1 MKPQFSSVP
10 MEILR
15 SLKLLRKGNEDNEV
29 IPYIERLQNF
39 IKDTTHFEHPTVVGD
54 FPDEWTAL
62 IVRQA
67 SKGVRLPYS
76 PVSISYEVGSNESTA
91 KMCAVYT
98 NNSFVSIPFVVED
111 GKPKPTSE
119 DEWPP
124 AEITLF
130 FEYKNEKIWRPCNFS
145 VFLNP
150 DDFEVNA
157 DNIFHTCQ
165 KAIKPLWV
173 KENADLGP
181 HEELFRAQYGIA
193 VLILLSVLTALDEG
207 RAHVT
212 MDSKR
217 EIVKSVA
224 SKIGKKRV
232 KSFYDIHRLT
242 INPIVTRT
250 QYEPKG
256 GTHASPR
263 WHKRRGYWRTMKK
276 SGKVVWVQA
285 CEVGKK
291 SDGMVYKDYE
301 VKLFD

>member
-10 MEILR
+10 MEVLR
-15 SLKLLRKGNEDNEV
+15 SLKLLYEEYEGTQGF
-29 IPYIERLQNF
+29 ERLQNF
-39 IKDTTHFEHPTVVGD
+39 IKDTTHFEHPPLTNG

-62 IVRQA
+62 IARQA
-67 SKGVRLPYS
+67 LKGVRLPYS
-76 PVSISYEVGSNESTA
+76 PMSISYEIGRDGGA
-91 KMCAVYT
+91 IKMCAIYT
-98 NNSFVSIPFVVED
+98 NNSFVSIPFVVEN

-124 AEITLF
+124 AEINLF
-130 FEYKNEKIWRPCNFS
+130 FRYQDEKVWRPSHFS
-145 VFLNP
+145 VLLDP
-150 DDFEVNA
+150 DAFDVNA
-157 DNIFHTCQ
+157 DNIFYTCQ
-165 KAIKPLWV
+165 KTIKPLWV
-173 KENADLGP
+173 NENTGLGP
-181 HEELFRAQYGIA
+181 HEEFFRLQYSVA

-217 EIVKSVA
+217 EIVRSVA
-224 SKIGKKRV
+224 SKIGKKKTRN
-232 KSFYDIHRLT
+232 FYDIHRLT
-242 INPIVTRT
+242 INPIAVRT
-250 QYEPKG
+250 QSEPKG

-276 SGKVVWVQA
+276 SGKVVWVQS

-301 VKLFD
+301 VVI

>member
-15 SLKLLRKGNEDNEV
+15 SLKLLRQGNEDHEGV
-29 IPYIERLQNF
+29 HHVERLQNF
-39 IKDTTHFEHPTVVGD
+39 IKDTTHFEHPPLTND
-54 FPDEWTAL
+54 FSDEWTVLVA
-62 IVRQA
+62 RQA
-67 SKGVRLPYS
+67 LKGVRLPYS
-76 PVSISYEVGSNESTA
+76 PMSISYEIGRDGGTV

-98 NNSFVSIPFVVED
+98 NNSFLSIPFVVED
-111 GKPKPTSE
+111 GKLKPTSE

-124 AEITLF
+124 AEINLF
-130 FEYKNEKIWRPCNFS
+130 LGYQDEKVWRPCHFA
-145 VFLNP
+145 VLLDP
-150 DDFEVNA
+150 DDFDVNA

-165 KAIKPLWV
+165 KTIKPLWV
-173 KENADLGP
+173 NGNTDLGP
-181 HEELFRAQYGIA
+181 YEEFFRLQYSVA

-212 MDSKR
+212 VDSKK
-217 EIVKSVA
+217 EIVRDVA
-224 SKIGKKRV
+224 SKIGKKKVRN
-232 KSFYDIHRLT
+232 FYDIHRLT
-242 INPIVTRT
+242 INPIVLRT
-250 QYEPKG
+250 QSEPKG

-301 VKLFD
+301 VVI